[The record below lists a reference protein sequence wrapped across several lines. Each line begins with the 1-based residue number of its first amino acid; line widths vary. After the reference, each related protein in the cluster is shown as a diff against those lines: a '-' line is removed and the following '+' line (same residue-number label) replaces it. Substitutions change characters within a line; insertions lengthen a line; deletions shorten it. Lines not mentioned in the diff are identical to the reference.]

1 MEISPPRY
9 QLYPEIE
16 PLASGHLNLD
26 PIHEMYWEV
35 SGKSDG
41 VPVVFLHGGPGAGA
55 SPIHRRFFDPNHY
68 RIIVFDQRGSGRSR
82 PFAEVTNNTTQLLIQ
97 DMEKL
102 RKHLNVE
109 RWLVFGGSWGS
120 SLALAYAI
128 DHPDQVSGLV
138 LRGIFL
144 CRDTELTW
152 FLEGIAAV
160 FPEAWQDFIQ
170 FLPEAEQKDVLS
182 SYHQRLVSDD
192 PNVHG
197 PAARAWARY
206 EGSCST
212 LLPSSRGTSG
222 LESGRAA
229 LALARI
235 EAHYFVNKMFLPD
248 AYFFENLYKIR
259 HIPAV
264 FVQGRY
270 DMICPM
276 VTADALARAWPEA
289 QYHIISDAGH
299 SAMEPGVQSA
309 LVAATEQFKAG
320 G

>member
-1 MEISPPRY
+1 M
-9 QLYPEIE
+9 
-16 PLASGHLNLD
+16 
-26 PIHEMYWEV
+26 
-35 SGKSDG
+35 
-41 VPVVFLHGGPGAGA
+41 
-55 SPIHRRFFDPNHY
+55 
-68 RIIVFDQRGSGRSR
+68 FDQRGSGRSR

-120 SLALAYAI
+120 SLGLAYAI

-160 FPEAWQDFIQ
+160 FPEAWQGNSIQ
-170 FLPEAEQKDVLS
+170 FLPEAEQKDVLA
-182 SYHQRLVSDD
+182 SYHQRLMSDD

-222 LESGRAA
+222 LESDVQLGAC
-229 LALARI
+229 RI
-235 EAHYFVNKMFLPD
+235 RSHYFVNKMFLPTPI
-248 AYFFENLYKIR
+248 FSKMYKIR

-264 FVQGRY
+264 FRTGTIRHDMSYGDGGCIGR
-270 DMICPM
+270 
-276 VTADALARAWPEA
+276 V
-289 QYHIISDAGH
+289 
-299 SAMEPGVQSA
+299 
-309 LVAATEQFKAG
+309 AG
-320 G
+320 GPISYHQRRRTFGNGTWGSVGLGSIDGAIQDWRLTVLRSGPVVTKALHPFSAHLV